1 MKSHVQKYSK
11 EIYTKTMNVKLSK
24 LTNPAWLKEELGQVI
39 ILFRKELLVVGLL
52 SLVVNILTL
61 APTFYMLQ
69 VYDRVM
75 VSQNEITLIT
85 LSAVIVFL
93 FAVSAISEWLRT
105 RILVRVGVRFD
116 DLLNRRVFQAT
127 YQERLKASSINALET
142 LTDLNGIRTFMTGNG
157 VMALFDI
164 PWSPIYIWV
173 CFLLHPVLG
182 WTALI
187 FSVMLLAMT
196 FLSQYFMEDNVE
208 VAMIERVKEHGLMVA
223 KMKNPELVESMGM
236 IGPLFRQW
244 MKRHSKIVQ
253 LADDSSK
260 ISAYLAAANKFVR
273 QAQGSL
279 VLAIGAWLVATDE
292 LRPSAMVASNL
303 LVMRG
308 VGPIDMIVGA
318 WEQWVIAKTSFKRL
332 STLLNNNPVR
342 VAHDFPLPPVGC
354 MACENL
360 FAYAD
365 AHEGPILKGITLE
378 FIPGK
383 VTAILGPSGSGKS
396 TLSRC
401 LLGIWPQIEG
411 RVTLDSYDILD
422 YDREKLGPFMGYLPQ
437 DIELFAGNV
446 ADNIARFGAIDMNK
460 IVEAAKLVGLHDA
473 ILALPWGY
481 DTPITYAKGFLSGG
495 QRQRLGLARALIDN
509 PRVILLDEPNSNL
522 DHDGEQFLFRA
533 INALKEKGATIFVVA
548 HTPSILSVVDFI
560 VSLKDGQVE
569 AYGPKETVLSWS
581 AGAISN

>member
-1 MKSHVQKYSK
+1 
-11 EIYTKTMNVKLSK
+11 MNVKLSK
-24 LTNPAWLKEELGQVI
+24 WTNPAWLKEELGQVI
-39 ILFRKELLVVGLL
+39 ILFRKELFVIGLL
-52 SLVVNILTL
+52 SLVVNVLTL

-127 YQERLKASSINALET
+127 YQERLKASPINALET
-142 LTDLNGIRTFMTGNG
+142 LTDLNGIRTFMTGTG
-157 VMALFDI
+157 VMAFFDI

-187 FSVMLLAMT
+187 FGVMLLAMT

-208 VAMIERVKEHGLMVA
+208 VAMIERVKEHGIMVA

-244 MKRHSKIVQ
+244 MKRHAKIVQ

-260 ISAYLAAANKFVR
+260 ITAYLAAANKFVR

-279 VLAIGAWLVATDE
+279 VLAIGAWLVAIDE
-292 LRPSAMVASNL
+292 LRPSAMVAANL

-308 VGPIDMIVGA
+308 VGPIDLIVGA
-318 WEQWVIAKTSFKRL
+318 WEQWVIAKTSYRRL
-332 STLLNNNPVR
+332 STLLSNNPVR
-342 VAHDFPLPPVGC
+342 EAQEFPLPPVGK

-360 FAYAD
+360 FAFAD
-365 AHEGPILKGITLE
+365 AHEGPILKGINLQL
-378 FIPGK
+378 IPGS

-411 RVTLDSYDILD
+411 RVTLDGHDILD
-422 YDREKLGPFMGYLPQ
+422 YDREQLGPHMGYLPQ

-446 ADNIARFGAIDMNK
+446 ADNVARFGRIDMFK
-460 IVEAAKLVGLHDA
+460 IVEATKLVGLHDA

-495 QRQRLGLARALIDN
+495 QRQRLGLARALFDS

-522 DHDGEQFLFRA
+522 DHEGEQFLFRA
-533 INALKEKGATIFVVA
+533 INAFKEKGSTIFVVA
-548 HTPSILSVVDFI
+548 HTPSVLSVVDFI
-560 VSLKDGQVE
+560 VALKDGQVE
-569 AYGPKETVLSWS
+569 TYGPKEAVLGWS
-581 AGAISN
+581 NPAATN

>member
-1 MKSHVQKYSK
+1 
-11 EIYTKTMNVKLSK
+11 
-24 LTNPAWLKEELGQVI
+24 
-39 ILFRKELLVVGLL
+39 VG
-52 SLVVNILTL
+52 I
-61 APTFYMLQ
+61 
-69 VYDRVM
+69 
-75 VSQNEITLIT
+75 
-85 LSAVIVFL
+85 
-93 FAVSAISEWLRT
+93 
-105 RILVRVGVRFD
+105 RFD

-127 YQERLKASSINALET
+127 YQERLKSSPINALET
-142 LTDLNGIRTFMTGNG
+142 LTDLNGIRSFMTGTG

-187 FSVMLLAMT
+187 FGVMLLAMT
-196 FLSQYFMEDNVE
+196 FLSQHFMEDNVE
-208 VAMIERVKEHGLMVA
+208 VAMIEKVKEHGIMVA

-244 MKRHSKIVQ
+244 MKRHAKIIQ
-253 LADDSSK
+253 LSDDSSK
-260 ISAYLAAANKFVR
+260 TAAYLAAANKFVR

-279 VLAIGAWLVATDE
+279 VLAIGAWLVAIDE

-318 WEQWVIAKTSFKRL
+318 WEQWVIAKTSFRRL
-332 STLLNNNPVR
+332 STLLKNNPVR
-342 VAHDFPLPPVGC
+342 EAQDLPLPPTGNMV
-354 MACENL
+354 CENL

-365 AHEGPILKGITLE
+365 AHEGPILKGLNLQL
-378 FIPGK
+378 IPGS

-411 RVTLDSYDILD
+411 RVSLDGHDILD
-422 YDREKLGPFMGYLPQ
+422 YDRELLGPHMGYLPQ

-446 ADNIARFGAIDMNK
+446 ADNIARFGVVDMDK
-460 IVEAAKLVGLHDA
+460 VVEAAQLVGLHDA

-495 QRQRLGLARALIDN
+495 QRQRLGLARAMFDN
-509 PRVILLDEPNSNL
+509 PKVILLDEPNSNL
-522 DHDGEQFLFRA
+522 DHDGEQYLFRA
-533 INALKEKGATIFVVA
+533 INAFKQKGATIFVVA
-548 HTPSILSVVDFI
+548 HTPSVLSVVDYI
-560 VSLKDGQVE
+560 VALKDGQVE
-569 AYGPKETVLSWS
+569 AYGPKEAVLGWS
-581 AGAISN
+581 TPQTS

>member
-1 MKSHVQKYSK
+1 MIK
-11 EIYTKTMNVKLSK
+11 SK
-24 LTNPAWLKEELGQVI
+24 LTKFTNPAWIQEELGQVI
-39 ILFRKELLVVGLL
+39 ILFRKELLVIGLL
-52 SLVVNILTL
+52 SLVVNILML

-75 VSQNEITLIT
+75 VSQNEITLFT
-85 LSAVIVFL
+85 LTGVIVFL
-93 FAVSAISEWLRT
+93 FAVMAVSEWLRT

-142 LTDLNGIRTFMTGNG
+142 LTDLNGIRTFMTGAG
-157 VMALFDI
+157 ILAIFDI
-164 PWSPIYIWV
+164 PWSPIYIYV

-187 FSVMLLAMT
+187 FGVMLLAMT

-208 VAMIERVKEHGLMVA
+208 VAMIEKVKEHGLMVA

-279 VLAIGAWLVATDE
+279 VLAIGAWLVAVDE
-292 LRPSAMVASNL
+292 LRPSAMVAANL

-318 WEQWVIAKTSFKRL
+318 WEQWVIAKTSFRRL

-342 VAHDFPLPPVGC
+342 VVHDFPLPPVGNVVC
-354 MACENL
+354 DNVLA
-360 FAYAD
+360 FAD
-365 AHEGPILKGITLE
+365 AHEGPILKGINLQFT
-378 FIPGK
+378 PGK

-411 RVTLDSYDILD
+411 RVTLDGHDILD
-422 YDREKLGPFMGYLPQ
+422 YDREQLGPYMGYLPQ

-446 ADNIARFGAIDMNK
+446 ADNIARFGKIDMPA

-495 QRQRLGLARALIDN
+495 QRQRLGLARALFGN

-522 DHDGEQFLFRA
+522 DHEGEQFLFRA
-533 INALKEKGATIFVVA
+533 INALKEKGSTIFVVA
-548 HTPSILSVVDFI
+548 HTPSILAVVDFI

-569 AYGPKETVLSWS
+569 AYGPKEAVLGWS
-581 AGAISN
+581 TGEKTN